1 MDRLQRLEEEI
12 LGQLNPRQ
20 REAVLDESSTCV
32 VNANVGSGK
41 TTVLIAKLL
50 YLSYIKEIRYSQM
63 IVLTFTHKAAEEIRR
78 RLEAWEGKLT
88 AEQLAGFG
96 TFHSVAYRLLKQALP
111 IEELGYTREFQVL
124 LPEQELELAQE
135 IIQDRGY
142 KIKYPARLKKRLEA
156 AQRLGRQGRD
166 SVEGKRLDKLQDDI
180 WQLAESLGQEKRQRN
195 VMTFREL
202 LVYGERLL
210 KKYPIRPA
218 WIVIDEVQDSD
229 EQQLAFLDALRGPD
243 TRLFAVGDPNQ
254 IIYGWRGSSI
264 NACFTL
270 VHRYGARELT
280 LPMNYRSGS
289 RILEAARYFKQYGDK
304 LTGSRDCS
312 GQVRIRQAYDP
323 LGEAYYL
330 AEQIRKLRSSGLP
343 LGQIAIF
350 YRLQAQAQPL
360 ADVFAREGIPCR
372 IVTRREQDS
381 GESYLEQEGIRI
393 YGEDSE
399 GGNRESAQ
407 QEMMPCREEEEIK
420 KVSCREARDR
430 EMVSPPEEEELDNVW
445 LMTLHASKGLEFSH
459 VFIIGVNYGLIP
471 LHPSGFEEEEEE
483 RRLFFVGMTRAK
495 DYLELS
501 YYTQPVL
508 PKVVPG
514 ESRYLQMIPEKLVE
528 RVDGNDVT
536 GLVNELGETGSD
548 SEGSKT
554 GSENKE
560 LAGGESGDAA
570 PGTATPRQVRHIK
583 YGVGVVTWETEEK
596 ITVDFGELGSKSF
609 MKDFVSLEPVTEA

>member
-1 MDRLQRLEEEI
+1 MDRVQRLEAEI
-12 LGQLNPRQ
+12 MGQLNSRQ
-20 REAVLDESSTCV
+20 KEAVLDESSTCV

-41 TTVLIAKLL
+41 TTVLIAKIL
-50 YLSYIKEIRYSQM
+50 YLSYIKYIRYSQM

-78 RLEAWEGKLT
+78 RLEAWEGSLPQ
-88 AEQLAGFG
+88 EELSGFG

-135 IIQDRGY
+135 IIRNRGY

-166 SVEGKRLDKLQDDI
+166 CVEGKRLDKLQDDI
-180 WQLAESLGQEKRQRN
+180 WQLAETLEQEKRHRN

-202 LVYGERLL
+202 LVCGERLL
-210 KKYPIRPA
+210 QKYPIHPA

-243 TRLFAVGDPNQ
+243 TKLFAVGDPNQ

-304 LTGSRDCS
+304 LTGSRDCG
-312 GQVRIRQAYDP
+312 GQVLIRQAYDP

-330 AEQIRKLRSSGLP
+330 AEQIRRLHSSGVP

-350 YRLQAQAQPL
+350 YRLQAQSQPL

-381 GESYLEQEGIRI
+381 GESYLEQEGICI
-393 YGEDSE
+393 YGEDGESGGSE
-399 GGNRESAQ
+399 PSQ
-407 QEMMPCREEEEIK
+407 QEVMPCREEVPEIMC
-420 KVSCREARDR
+420 CREAGDQ
-430 EMVSPPEEEELDNVW
+430 ETVPPPQEKTLECVW

-501 YYTQPVL
+501 YYTQPAL

-514 ESRYLQMIPEKLVE
+514 ESRYLQMIPERLVE
-528 RVDGNDVT
+528 RVEGDAAT
-536 GLVNELGETGSD
+536 RLVNELGKTD
-548 SEGSKT
+548 S
-554 GSENKE
+554 GSEKDKADVDNKE
-560 LAGGESGDAA
+560 LAGENKGD
-570 PGTATPRQVRHIK
+570 TATGSAEPRRVRHIK
-583 YGVGVVTWETEEK
+583 YGVGVVTGETEEK

-609 MKDFVSLEPVTEA
+609 MKDFACLEPVTEG

>member
-12 LGQLNPRQ
+12 LGQLNPNQ
-20 REAVLDESSTCV
+20 REAVLDDDNTCV

-50 YLSYIKEIRYSQM
+50 YLSYIKNIPYSRM

-78 RLEAWEGKLT
+78 RLEAWEGSLPPEELT
-88 AEQLAGFG
+88 GFG

-135 IIQDRGY
+135 IIRDRGY

-166 SVEGKRLDKLQDDI
+166 SMEGKRLDKLQDDI
-180 WQLAESLGQEKRQRN
+180 WQLAGALEQEKRQRN

-202 LVYGERLL
+202 LVCGEKLL
-210 KKYPIRPA
+210 RRYPIQSA

-229 EQQLAFLDALRGPD
+229 EQQLAFLDALRGRE

-289 RILEAARYFKQYGDK
+289 RILEAARHFKQYGDK
-304 LTGSRDCS
+304 LTGSRDCG

-330 AEQIRKLRSSGLP
+330 AEQIRRLQGSGVP

-350 YRLQAQAQPL
+350 YRLQVQAEPL

-372 IVTRREQDS
+372 VVTRREQDS
-381 GESYLEQEGIRI
+381 GEAYLEEEGIHI
-393 YGEDSE
+393 YGSD
-399 GGNRESAQ
+399 GGSVNRESAEQ
-407 QEMMPCREEEEIK
+407 RILSGAIANGEEGAEDQT
-420 KVSCREARDR
+420 AG
-430 EMVSPPEEEELDNVW
+430 VW
-445 LMTLHASKGLEFSH
+445 LMTLHASKGMEFSH

-471 LHPSGFEEEEEE
+471 LHPAGFEEEEEE

-501 YYTQPVL
+501 YYIQPAL
-508 PKVVPG
+508 PRVVPG
-514 ESRYLQMIPEKLVE
+514 ESRYLQMIPERLVE
-528 RVDGNDVT
+528 RVDGSDVT
-536 GLVNELGETGSD
+536 ELVNQSGKTGSD
-548 SEGSKT
+548 REESEND
-554 GSENKE
+554 SENKE
-560 LAGGESGDAA
+560 LVGGENGDAV
-570 PGTATPRQVRHIK
+570 PGSVMPRQVRHIK
-583 YGVGVVTWETEEK
+583 YGVGVVTMETEEK

-609 MKDFVSLEPVTEA
+609 MKDFVSLEPVTEV

>member
-12 LGQLNPRQ
+12 MGQLNLRQ

-50 YLSYIKEIRYSQM
+50 YLSYIKNIRYSQM

-156 AQRLGRQGRD
+156 AQRLGRQGRG

-180 WQLAESLGQEKRQRN
+180 WQLAESLEQEKRQRN

-210 KKYPIRPA
+210 KKYPIHPA

-229 EQQLAFLDALRGPD
+229 EQQLAFLDALRGPG

-399 GGNRESAQ
+399 GGNRESVQ
-407 QEMMPCREEEEIK
+407 QGMMPCREEEEIK

-430 EMVSPPEEEELDNVW
+430 EMVSPQERK
-445 LMTLHASKGLEFSH
+445 ARIKGC
-459 VFIIGVNYGLIP
+459 I
-471 LHPSGFEEEEEE
+471 
-483 RRLFFVGMTRAK
+483 
-495 DYLELS
+495 
-501 YYTQPVL
+501 
-508 PKVVPG
+508 
-514 ESRYLQMIPEKLVE
+514 
-528 RVDGNDVT
+528 
-536 GLVNELGETGSD
+536 
-548 SEGSKT
+548 
-554 GSENKE
+554 
-560 LAGGESGDAA
+560 
-570 PGTATPRQVRHIK
+570 
-583 YGVGVVTWETEEK
+583 
-596 ITVDFGELGSKSF
+596 
-609 MKDFVSLEPVTEA
+609 

>member
-1 MDRLQRLEEEI
+1 MDRLQRLEAEI
-12 LGQLNPRQ
+12 LGELNPRQ
-20 REAVLDESSTCV
+20 REAVLDDSNTCV

-50 YLSYIKEIRYSQM
+50 YLSYIKNIRYSQM

-78 RLEAWEGKLT
+78 RLEAWEGSLPP
-88 AEQLAGFG
+88 EQLTGFG

-135 IIQDRGY
+135 IIRDGGY

-156 AQRLGRQGRD
+156 AQRLERQGRD
-166 SVEGKRLDKLQDDI
+166 SVEGKRLSKLQDDI
-180 WQLAESLGQEKRQRN
+180 WQLAENLEQEKKRRN

-202 LVYGERLL
+202 LVCGEKLL
-210 KKYPIRPA
+210 RKYPIHPA

-270 VHRYGARELT
+270 VHRYRSRELT

-304 LTGSRDCS
+304 LTGSRDCG

-330 AEQIRKLRSSGLP
+330 AEQIRRLQGSGVP
-343 LGQIAIF
+343 LGQIAVF
-350 YRLQAQAQPL
+350 YRLQVQAEPL

-372 IVTRREQDS
+372 IVTRRERDS
-381 GESYLEQEGIRI
+381 GESYLEEEGICI
-393 YGEDSE
+393 YGEDGE
-399 GGNRESAQ
+399 G
-407 QEMMPCREEEEIK
+407 
-420 KVSCREARDR
+420 RDR
-430 EMVSPPEEEELDNVW
+430 EFTEQETIFTREEGAERQAECVW

-483 RRLFFVGMTRAK
+483 RRLFFVGMTRAR

-501 YYTQPVL
+501 YYTQPAL

-514 ESRYLQMIPEKLVE
+514 ESRYLQMIPERLVE
-528 RVDGNDVT
+528 RVENTGVTDPVNGLEDV
-536 GLVNELGETGSD
+536 
-548 SEGSKT
+548 
-554 GSENKE
+554 
-560 LAGGESGDAA
+560 AA
-570 PGTATPRQVRHIK
+570 ERTQPRRVRHAK
-583 YGVGVVTWETEEK
+583 YGVGVVIEESEEK
-596 ITVDFGELGSKSF
+596 ITVDFGELGNKSF
-609 MKDFVSLEPVTEA
+609 MKDFVSLEPVTDI

>member
-1 MDRLQRLEEEI
+1 
-12 LGQLNPRQ
+12 
-20 REAVLDESSTCV
+20 
-32 VNANVGSGK
+32 VGSGK

-50 YLSYIKEIRYSQM
+50 YLSYIKNIRYSQM

-78 RLEAWEGKLT
+78 RLETWEGSLT
-88 AEQLAGFG
+88 PEQLTGFG
-96 TFHSVAYRLLKQALP
+96 TFHSVAYRLLKQSLP

-124 LPEQELELAQE
+124 LPERELELAQE

-180 WQLAESLGQEKRQRN
+180 WQLAETLEQEKRQRN

-202 LVYGERLL
+202 LVCGEKLL
-210 KKYPIRPA
+210 RRYPICPA

-330 AEQIRKLRSSGLP
+330 AEQIRKLQSGGVP

-393 YGEDSE
+393 YGEDGDGSSSE
-399 GGNRESAQ
+399 PSQ
-407 QEMMPCREEEEIK
+407 QAMTPCREREE
-420 KVSCREARDR
+420 
-430 EMVSPPEEEELDNVW
+430 PESVW

-501 YYTQPVL
+501 YYIQPAL

-514 ESRYLQMIPEKLVE
+514 ESRYLQMIPERLVE
-528 RVDGNDVT
+528 RVDGSNMT
-536 GLVNELGETGSD
+536 GLVNELGKTGSD
-548 SEGSKT
+548 SEESET

-570 PGTATPRQVRHIK
+570 PGSATPRQVRHIK
-583 YGVGVVTWETEEK
+583 YGVGVVTGETEEK

>member
-1 MDRLQRLEEEI
+1 MDRLQRLEMEI

-20 REAVLDESSTCV
+20 MEAVLDESSTCV

-50 YLSYIKEIRYSQM
+50 YLFYIKKIRYSQM

-78 RLEAWEGKLT
+78 RLESWEGSIPP
-88 AEQLAGFG
+88 EGLAGFG
-96 TFHSVAYRLLKQALP
+96 TFHSVAYRLLKQSLP
-111 IEELGYTREFQVL
+111 IEELGYTKEFQVL

-135 IIQDRGY
+135 IIRDEGY

-166 SVEGKRLDKLQDDI
+166 SVAGRRLDKLQDDI
-180 WQLAESLGQEKRQRN
+180 WLLAGTLDQKKRQRN

-202 LVYGERLL
+202 LVCGEKLL
-210 KKYPIRPA
+210 RRYPINPA

-229 EQQLAFLDALRGPD
+229 EQQLAFLDALRGPE

-270 VHRYGARELT
+270 VHRYKARELT

-304 LTGSRDCS
+304 LTGSRDCG

-330 AEQIRKLRSSGLP
+330 AEQIRSLQGSGVP
-343 LGQIAIF
+343 LGQIAVF

-360 ADVFAREGIPCR
+360 VDVFAREGIPCR

-393 YGEDSE
+393 YGE
-399 GGNRESAQ
+399 GGAEVD
-407 QEMMPCREEEEIK
+407 QET
-420 KVSCREARDR
+420 VSH
-430 EMVSPPEEEELDNVW
+430 PEEKALERVW

-483 RRLFFVGMTRAK
+483 RRLFFVGMTRAR

-501 YYTQPVL
+501 YYIQPAL

-514 ESRYLQMIPEKLVE
+514 ESRYLQMIPERLVE
-528 RVDGNDVT
+528 RVDGNDVI
-536 GLVNELGETGSD
+536 GLVNELGKTGSD
-548 SEGSKT
+548 SE
-554 GSENKE
+554 ER
-560 LAGGESGDAA
+560 ESGDAA
-570 PGTATPRQVRHIK
+570 AGSAMPRQVRHVK
-583 YGVGVVTWETEEK
+583 YGVGVVTEETEEK

-609 MKDFVSLEPVTEA
+609 MKDFVSLEPVTEAEDVGRKY

>member
-1 MDRLQRLEEEI
+1 MDRLQRLEAEI
-12 LGQLNPRQ
+12 LGELNPRQ
-20 REAVLDESSTCV
+20 REAVLDDSSTCV

-50 YLSYIKEIRYSQM
+50 YLFYVKDICYSQM

-78 RLEAWEGKLT
+78 RLEAWEGSMPP
-88 AEQLAGFG
+88 EQLTGFG

-135 IIQDRGY
+135 IIRDRGY

-166 SVEGKRLDKLQDDI
+166 SVEGKRLSKLQDDI
-180 WQLAESLGQEKRQRN
+180 WQLAETLEQEKRQRN

-202 LVYGERLL
+202 LVCGEKLL
-210 KKYPIRPA
+210 RKYPIHPA

-304 LTGSRDCS
+304 LTGSRDCG

-330 AEQIRKLRSSGLP
+330 AEQIRRLQGSGVS
-343 LGQIAIF
+343 LGQIAVF
-350 YRLQAQAQPL
+350 YRLQVQAEPL

-372 IVTRREQDS
+372 IVTRRERDS
-381 GESYLEQEGIRI
+381 GESYLEEEGIRI
-393 YGEDSE
+393 YGEDGKDSE
-399 GGNRESAQ
+399 GGNREPAE
-407 QEMMPCREEEEIK
+407 QEMVSCREEEASE
-420 KVSCREARDR
+420 C
-430 EMVSPPEEEELDNVW
+430 VW

-483 RRLFFVGMTRAK
+483 RRLFFVGMTRAR

-501 YYTQPVL
+501 YYTQPAL

-514 ESRYLQMIPEKLVE
+514 ESRYLQMIPERLVE
-528 RVDGNDVT
+528 RVENTGVT
-536 GLVNELGETGSD
+536 GSVNEIARTI
-548 SEGSKT
+548 
-554 GSENKE
+554 SENSAKNM
-560 LAGGESGDAA
+560 AGQDA
-570 PGTATPRQVRHIK
+570 TEQTQSRRVRHAK
-583 YGVGVVTWETEEK
+583 YGVGVVTAESADK

-609 MKDFVSLEPVTEA
+609 MKHFVSLEPVADL

>member
-1 MDRLQRLEEEI
+1 MDGLQRLEAEI
-12 LGQLNPRQ
+12 MGQLNPRQ

-50 YLSYIKEIRYSQM
+50 YLSYIKNIHYSQM

-78 RLEAWEGKLT
+78 RLEAWEGSL
-88 AEQLAGFG
+88 APEQLTGFG
-96 TFHSVAYRLLKQALP
+96 TFHSVAYRLLKQSLP

-135 IIQDRGY
+135 IIRDRGY
-142 KIKYPARLKKRLEA
+142 KIKYPARLKKRMEA

-180 WQLAESLGQEKRQRN
+180 WQLAETLEQEKRQRN

-202 LVYGERLL
+202 LVCGEKLL
-210 KKYPIRPA
+210 RRYPIRPA

-330 AEQIRKLRSSGLP
+330 AEQIRKLQSGGVP

-360 ADVFAREGIPCR
+360 TDVFAREGIPCR

-381 GESYLEQEGIRI
+381 GEAYLEQDGIRI
-393 YGEDSE
+393 YGEDGE
-399 GGNRESAQ
+399 GGGSEPSQ
-407 QEMMPCREEEEIK
+407 QSVMPCREEEEIE
-420 KVSCREARDR
+420 KVSCQEARAR
-430 EMVSPPEEEELDNVW
+430 EMVSPSEEEEPDNVW

-501 YYTQPVL
+501 YYIQPAL

-514 ESRYLQMIPEKLVE
+514 ESRYLQMIPERLVE
-528 RVDGNDVT
+528 RVDGNDMT
-536 GLVNELGETGSD
+536 GLVNELGKTGSD
-548 SEGSKT
+548 SEESET

-560 LAGGESGDAA
+560 SAGEECGDAA
-570 PGTATPRQVRHIK
+570 PGSATPRQVRHIK
-583 YGVGVVTWETEEK
+583 YGVGVVTGETEEK
-596 ITVDFGELGSKSF
+596 ITVDFGELGCKSF

>member
-1 MDRLQRLEEEI
+1 MDRLQRLEMEI

-20 REAVLDESSTCV
+20 MEAVLDESSTCV

-50 YLSYIKEIRYSQM
+50 YLFYIKEIRYSQM

-78 RLEAWEGKLT
+78 RLESWEGSIPP
-88 AEQLAGFG
+88 EGLAGFG
-96 TFHSVAYRLLKQALP
+96 TFHSVAYRLLKQSLP
-111 IEELGYTREFQVL
+111 IEELGYTKEFQVL

-135 IIQDRGY
+135 IIRDEGY

-166 SVEGKRLDKLQDDI
+166 SVEGRRLDKLQDDI
-180 WQLAESLGQEKRQRN
+180 WLLAGTLDQKKRQRN

-202 LVYGERLL
+202 LVWGEKLL
-210 KKYPIRPA
+210 RRYPINPA

-229 EQQLAFLDALRGPD
+229 EQQLAFLDALRGPE

-270 VHRYGARELT
+270 VHRYKARELT

-304 LTGSRDCS
+304 LTGSRDCV

-330 AEQIRKLRSSGLP
+330 AEQIRRLQGSGVP
-343 LGQIAIF
+343 LGQIAVF

-393 YGEDSE
+393 YGED
-399 GGNRESAQ
+399 G
-407 QEMMPCREEEEIK
+407 EEE
-420 KVSCREARDR
+420 AP
-430 EMVSPPEEEELDNVW
+430 EMVSHPEEKALERVW
-445 LMTLHASKGLEFSH
+445 LMTLHASKGLEFSY

-483 RRLFFVGMTRAK
+483 RRLFFVGMTRAR

-501 YYTQPVL
+501 YYTQPAL

-514 ESRYLQMIPEKLVE
+514 ESRYLQMIPERLVE

-536 GLVNELGETGSD
+536 GLVNELGKTGSD
-548 SEGSKT
+548 SEE
-554 GSENKE
+554 SET
-560 LAGGESGDAA
+560 S
-570 PGTATPRQVRHIK
+570 ATPRQVRHIK
-583 YGVGVVTWETEEK
+583 YGVGVVTCETEEK

-609 MKDFVSLEPVTEA
+609 MKDFVSLEPVTGA

>member
-12 LGQLNPRQ
+12 LGQLNPNQ
-20 REAVLDESSTCV
+20 REAVLDDDNTCV

-50 YLSYIKEIRYSQM
+50 YLSYIKNIPYSRM

-78 RLEAWEGKLT
+78 RLEAWEGSLPPEELT
-88 AEQLAGFG
+88 GFG

-135 IIQDRGY
+135 IIRDRGY

-166 SVEGKRLDKLQDDI
+166 SVEGKRLNKLQDDI
-180 WQLAESLGQEKRQRN
+180 WQLAGTLEQEKRQRN

-202 LVYGERLL
+202 LVCGEKLL
-210 KKYPIRPA
+210 RRYPIQPA

-229 EQQLAFLDALRGPD
+229 EQQLAFLDALRGRD

-289 RILEAARYFKQYGDK
+289 RILEAARHFKQYGDK
-304 LTGSRDCS
+304 LTGSRDCG

-330 AEQIRKLRSSGLP
+330 AEQIRRLQSSGVP

-350 YRLQAQAQPL
+350 YRLQVQAEPL

-372 IVTRREQDS
+372 VVTRREQDS
-381 GESYLEQEGIRI
+381 GEAYLEEEGIHI
-393 YGEDSE
+393 YGRDS
-399 GGNRESAQ
+399 GSVNGESAEQ
-407 QEMMPCREEEEIK
+407 GILSGAISHGKEEAEDQTEG
-420 KVSCREARDR
+420 
-430 EMVSPPEEEELDNVW
+430 VW

-471 LHPSGFEEEEEE
+471 LHPAGFEEEEEE

-501 YYTQPVL
+501 YYIQPAL
-508 PKVVPG
+508 PRVVPG
-514 ESRYLQMIPEKLVE
+514 ESRYLQMIPERLVE
-528 RVDGNDVT
+528 RVDGSDVN
-536 GLVNELGETGSD
+536 GLVNESGKTGSD
-548 SEGSKT
+548 REESEN
-554 GSENKE
+554 GSENTE
-560 LAGGESGDAA
+560 LVGGESGDAA
-570 PGTATPRQVRHIK
+570 PESVTPRQVRHIK
-583 YGVGVVTWETEEK
+583 YGVGVVTQETEEK